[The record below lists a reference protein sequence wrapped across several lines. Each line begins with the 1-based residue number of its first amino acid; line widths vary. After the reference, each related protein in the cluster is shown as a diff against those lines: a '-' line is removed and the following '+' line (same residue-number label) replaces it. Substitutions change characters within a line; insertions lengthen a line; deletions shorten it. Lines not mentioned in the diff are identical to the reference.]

1 MKKAL
6 LFLVL
11 AVLSFVVVFILHV
24 IFGLY
29 TLGDI
34 PSKLVVT
41 RYIIISLVGTL
52 TLFVLSLFGAKNK
65 KKKYLLLSVF
75 ALLPFLFH
83 AILIIL
89 ANVLTYNRSINSGL
103 SLSIL
108 VLACYAI
115 CAVPCI
121 ISSFIALK
129 NAEDKVTKAL
139 SIISIILWCII
150 IIGAIVI
157 LFIN

>member
-1 MKKAL
+1 MKKIL
-6 LFLVL
+6 PFLIIACV
-11 AVLSFVVVFILHV
+11 SFVAVFILHV
-24 IFGLY
+24 VFGLY
-29 TLGDI
+29 TLGDV
-34 PSKLVVT
+34 PTKLVVT
-41 RYIIISLVGTL
+41 RYIIISLVGTI
-52 TLFVLSLFGAKNK
+52 VLSLLLLFGAKNK

-103 SLSIL
+103 SLSLL
-108 VLACYAI
+108 VLGCYAI

-129 NAEDKVTKAL
+129 NAEDKITQVL
-139 SIISIILWCII
+139 SIISIIL
-150 IIGAIVI
+150 G
-157 LFIN
+157 